1 MLMLWANMTEDVVI
15 IEIASH
21 VMTGLAILGLV
32 YYFAKRFDPDKVDGK
47 TKKRSNIYTI
57 LKDRRA
63 EPDEQ

>member
-1 MLMLWANMTEDVVI
+1 
-15 IEIASH
+15 
-21 VMTGLAILGLV
+21 MTGLAMLGLV

>member
-1 MLMLWANMTEDVVI
+1 MTEDVVI

-21 VMTGLAILGLV
+21 VMTGLAMLGLV
-32 YYFAKRFDPDKVDGK
+32 CYFAKRFDPDKVDGK